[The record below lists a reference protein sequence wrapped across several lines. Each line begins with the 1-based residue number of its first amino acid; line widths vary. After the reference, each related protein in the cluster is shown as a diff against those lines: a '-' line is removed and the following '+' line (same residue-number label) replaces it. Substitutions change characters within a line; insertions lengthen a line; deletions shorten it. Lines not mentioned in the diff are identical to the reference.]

1 MFFHP
6 GFLCPHLLRILR
18 TWRQFRDWHRFNAFG
33 PGQHGQKG
41 WDGNMPDSCNVTVFL
56 DTKKCQSTKHIA
68 HSRPYQ
74 KVHLALAAFLHWA
87 PLQVHQKVLKQPNL
101 IRIRNHTDQNEVCF
115 CWESIWPKAC
125 PKTSPPKES
134 PMVYRRSWWESCM
147 LDVTRRKPKLYLSLL
162 QPPRLLFWRY
172 RRFLQTS
179 MSWLSCFSSKK
190 T

>member
-1 MFFHP
+1 MSPSFEDFTDLAPVPRLAPVQCLWSWPAWPERMRWKHA
-6 GFLCPHLLRILR
+6 
-18 TWRQFRDWHRFNAFG
+18 RFM
-33 PGQHGQKG
+33 QCH
-41 WDGNMPDSCNVTVFL
+41 CFL